1 MSQRNKSKF
10 NMDSKNEDSKSNFFK
25 SYNNKSKKENSN
37 FTPVVNKTY
46 DRNFNFDNNENEVK
60 DYKQFKNNY
69 KRGEYKNKVRNN
81 YEGQKNKYDKKDP
94 ETIEGI
100 EQILNCGKYLHQSK
114 REELEQKLNNLKYQ
128 MSPEVQYPT
137 LASDVAVKP
146 LSKNNVWAKTN
157 ESSVK
162 SDKGVKEANEKA
174 IKLYREEMKRQ
185 QIEKLEREQQRK
197 LKKLQKYDSDDEYN
211 GNDFFD
217 DQTEEVCDNPPDISE
232 EYEDNIDL

>member
-1 MSQRNKSKF
+1 MGNMNQRNKSKF
-10 NMDSKNEDSKSNFFK
+10 NMDSKNEDRKS
-25 SYNNKSKKENSN
+25 
-37 FTPVVNKTY
+37 
-46 DRNFNFDNNENEVK
+46 NFDNNENEVK

-69 KRGEYKNKVRNN
+69 KRGEYKNKVRNNYEGQNKVRNN

-128 MSPEVQYPT
+128 ISPEVQYPT
-137 LASDVAVKP
+137 LVSDVAVKP

-217 DQTEEVCDNPPDISE
+217 DQTEEVCDNPT
-232 EYEDNIDL
+232 